1 MTSSIKL
8 SFYITSRIL
17 GLGVFISATV
27 WGNFFDIVDNLI
39 KFSPLDGVF
48 STGPMGSNFYFE
60 PNLLFIST
68 LFLRSSTLD
77 RYLLSPL
84 LWGICFSLLIDL
96 FILLSL
102 VWEFFKSLTTAISFY
117 WIIFSKRLCLSSPT
131 SRIFDTLFFSPEDLI
146 NLFDDTMDYLL

>member
-1 MTSSIKL
+1 LMTSSIKL

-27 WGNFFDIVDNLI
+27 CGNFFDIVDNLI

-84 LWGICFSLLIDL
+84 LWGISFSLLIDL

-117 WIIFSKRLCLSSPT
+117 
-131 SRIFDTLFFSPEDLI
+131 
-146 NLFDDTMDYLL
+146 